1 MTVGLKKVPESSK
14 AGLTKALVYGIAAII
29 LYFIVFTHSKFILD
43 VIFSKQL
50 QAPVLV
56 ITIVLLASG
65 LYGTAA
71 NKFFKH
77 TLETKLKSQLT
88 REE

>member
-1 MTVGLKKVPESSK
+1 VAETTKTPESK
-14 AGLTKALVYGIAAII
+14 KLGLTKAVVYGTATLV
-29 LYFIVFTHSKFILD
+29 LYFLVFTHSKFVID
-43 VIFSKQL
+43 VIFSKQI
-50 QAPVLV
+50 QAPALV
-56 ITIVLLASG
+56 IALVLLASS

-77 TLETKLKSQLT
+77 TLEKKLESQLT

>member
-1 MTVGLKKVPESSK
+1 MVQLNKTPESQK
-14 AGLTKALVYGIAAII
+14 AGLAKSLIYGVLAAA
-29 LYFIVFTHSKFILD
+29 LYFMVFTHSKFILD

-50 QAPVLV
+50 QAPALV
-56 ITIVLLASG
+56 IAIVLLASG

-77 TLETKLKSQLT
+77 TLEKRLESQLT

>member
-1 MTVGLKKVPESSK
+1 VAEMTKAPESK
-14 AGLTKALVYGIAAII
+14 KMGLTKALVYSAATLV
-29 LYFIVFTHSKFILD
+29 LYVWVFTHSKFVID
-43 VIFSKQL
+43 VIFSKNI
-50 QAPVLV
+50 QAPALV
-56 ITIVLLASG
+56 IALVLLASS

-77 TLETKLKSQLT
+77 TLEKKLESQLT